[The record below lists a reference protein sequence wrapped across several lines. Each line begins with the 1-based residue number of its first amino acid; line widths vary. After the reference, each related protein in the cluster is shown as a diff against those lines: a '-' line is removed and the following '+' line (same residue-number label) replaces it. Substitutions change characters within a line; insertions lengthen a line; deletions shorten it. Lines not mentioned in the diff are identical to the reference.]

1 MEKGM
6 KNHGPCVY
14 FDTSARDSTGK
25 KRHNVWRADI
35 TISCIRYRRRDRN
48 KRRLE
53 RWLKDMKGGRC

>member
-1 MEKGM
+1 M

-14 FDTSARDSTGK
+14 FDTSARDSAGK

-35 TISCIRYRRRDRN
+35 TVSGIRYRRRDRN

-53 RWLKDMKGGRC
+53 RWLKGMKGGKR